1 MKSVIAFLFLLFLS
15 PNDYQT
21 FLKKGDE
28 LHKKFDNINA
38 AKQYE
43 EAYKL
48 APGDYYVLQ
57 KLTMV
62 YNDLGEEYV
71 ELSRRSNEEKGKSLR
86 EEAKKYIDKAIHYA
100 ELLQKK
106 FPDSADV
113 YTYLALSYG
122 NIAMFRGSKEKIKLA
137 HQVKDNAVKALQMN
151 PDNYI
156 AYVILGIYNREVGN
170 LSFLERL
177 FANAFFGDVP
187 EGSFEEA
194 IEMFNKALKIL
205 PNTIVPTYGLART
218 YRYMGEYE
226 KEKEMLQKVLKY
238 KVQNFRDK
246 FAIEKAKRRLKE
258 M

>member
-71 ELSRRSNEEKGKSLR
+71 ELSRRSDEEKGKSLR
-86 EEAKKYIDKAIHYA
+86 EEAK
-100 ELLQKK
+100 
-106 FPDSADV
+106 
-113 YTYLALSYG
+113 
-122 NIAMFRGSKEKIKLA
+122 NILIRQFIML
-137 HQVKDNAVKALQMN
+137 
-151 PDNYI
+151 NYFK
-156 AYVILGIYNREVGN
+156 R
-170 LSFLERL
+170 
-177 FANAFFGDVP
+177 
-187 EGSFEEA
+187 
-194 IEMFNKALKIL
+194 
-205 PNTIVPTYGLART
+205 
-218 YRYMGEYE
+218 
-226 KEKEMLQKVLKY
+226 
-238 KVQNFRDK
+238 NFR
-246 FAIEKAKRRLKE
+246 IVQ
-258 M
+258 